1 MKSVL
6 DHLNFSQ
13 VGYIV
18 KDIETAKQSYAKLL
32 GAELPPTQPCGYGAA
47 NTVYK
52 GVPVPDSHCKLAFFD
67 LTPGVQLE
75 LIEPDEGPSTW
86 REYLDANG
94 EGVHHIAFNVT
105 DMDKVIADCVAE
117 GMTVVQQ
124 GNYDNNTGRYTYLD
138 GYEKF
143 KCVIELLESF

>member
-1 MKSVL
+1 MSAL
-6 DHLNFSQ
+6 DHLKFAQ

-18 KDIETAKQSYAKLL
+18 KDIESAKESYAKLF
-32 GAELPPTQPCGYGAA
+32 GAAVPPSQPCGYGAA

-52 GVPVPDSHCKLAFFD
+52 GAPAPDSHCKLAFFD
-67 LTPGVQLE
+67 LTPGIQLE

-86 REYLDANG
+86 WEYLDTQG
-94 EGVHHIAFNVT
+94 EGIHHIAFFVK
-105 DMDKVIADCVAE
+105 DMDKVIEDCIQE

-124 GNYDNNTGRYTYLD
+124 GNYDDASGRYTYLD
-138 GYEKF
+138 GNEQY

>member
-1 MKSVL
+1 MSAL
-6 DHLNFSQ
+6 DHMKFAQ

-18 KDIETAKQSYAKLL
+18 KDIESTKESYAKLL
-32 GAELPPTQPCGYGAA
+32 SAPVPPSQPCGYGAA
-47 NTVYK
+47 KTVYK
-52 GVPVPDSHCKLAFFD
+52 GVPAPDSHCKLAFFD

-86 REYLDANG
+86 REYLDTHG
-94 EGVHHIAFNVT
+94 EGIHHIAFFVK
-105 DMDKVIADCVAE
+105 DMDKVIEDCIKE

-124 GNYDNNTGRYTYLD
+124 GNYDDASGRYTYLD
-138 GYEKF
+138 GNEQY